1 VCANFPA
8 DLDLGL
14 GLVGCS
20 DVDHLDES
28 VLAG

>member
-1 VCANFPA
+1 VCANFLA
-8 DLDLGL
+8 DLDL